1 MIHSSFY
8 KNNTV
13 EDIIRESVKDTKLNI
28 QKSRRDWVRK
38 MLDYYGGNYT
48 RQYIEDYFNS
58 DAFREIPC
66 YNANFTRRFINKM
79 SRIYTVGADR
89 NVSKQYDLLTIKKD
103 ARMKHVE
110 RMTRLMGTVATQVI
124 YKEFNGMPY
133 FDYRPVYYF
142 DVHLDD
148 PFTPSSIMYPLLM
161 QPEDIS
167 YSQNLEWAYWD
178 KEVYIHYDHNGSI
191 IEEYKHGYGVLP
203 FVFTHREE
211 QVDEFFV
218 DGANDIV
225 DCNEQVNIAMTEM
238 QLGLRFQ
245 MFGQPFMTGVDS
257 DKRIE
262 RAGSDQILDLPE
274 GATYGIASPA
284 GDINAVIENIKFQ
297 LDLVA
302 QNNHLYVQFAQDGGE
317 TPSGIALKIKDLERF
332 EDYQDDIELWKMYEH
347 ELYYIEKAIANYNGI
362 TLPEKLK
369 LDFNEPEYPKTVS
382 DQISL
387 DEHRLNH
394 FMLDE
399 PDLLMEYNKDL
410 SRKEAE
416 KIIERNKEAM
426 AEPNEEEM
434 VNNYAK
440 AIKEN
445 NGKQKNE
452 ENDDKEPEKEEN
464 YK

>member
-1 MIHSSFY
+1 MISTTFMQ
-8 KNNTV
+8 KKTV
-13 EDIIRESVKDTKLNI
+13 EDIITESVRDIKLEN
-28 QKSRRDWVRK
+28 QKKRMNWVRK
-38 MLDYYGGNYT
+38 MLDYYGGNHT
-48 RQYIEDYFNS
+48 NQYIEDYFS
-58 DAFREIPC
+58 SAAFQEIPC

-79 SRIYTVGADR
+79 SRIYTVGANR
-89 NVSKQYDLLTIKKD
+89 NVSRQYELLTIKKD
-103 ARMKHVE
+103 ARMKHIE

-133 FDYRPVYYF
+133 FDYRPIYYF
-142 DVHLDD
+142 NIHLKD
-148 PFTPSSIMYPLLM
+148 PFTPSAIMYPLLM

-167 YSQNLEWAYWD
+167 FKSKVEWAYWD
-178 KEVYIHYDHNGSI
+178 ESIYAHYDSDGNI
-191 IEEYKHGYGVLP
+191 IDEYEHGYGILP
-203 FVFTHREE
+203 FLFTHREE

-245 MFGQPFMTGVDS
+245 MFGQPYMTGVDS

-274 GATYGIASPA
+274 GATYNIASPA

-332 EDYQDDIELWKMYEH
+332 EDYQDDLDLWRMYEH
-347 ELYYIEKAIANYNGI
+347 ELYYIEREIAAYNNI
-362 TLPEKLK
+362 KLPEKLK
-369 LDFNEPEYPKTVS
+369 IDFNEPEYPKTVQ
-382 DQISL
+382 DQILL
-387 DEHRLNH
+387 DEHRLKH
-394 FMLDE
+394 HMIDE
-399 PDLLMEYNKDL
+399 PDLLIEYNQDL

-416 KIIERNKEAM
+416 KIVEKNKEAM
-426 AEPNEEEM
+426 QDPHYESMNEE
-434 VNNYAK
+434 YSDK
-440 AIKEN
+440 KEVEDES
-445 NGKQKNE
+445 QA
-452 ENDDKEPEKEEN
+452 
-464 YK
+464 

>member
-1 MIHSSFY
+1 MINSSFTQR
-8 KNNTV
+8 KTV
-13 EDIIRESVKDTKLNI
+13 EQIIKESVKDNKLNI

-48 RQYIEDYFNS
+48 TQYIDKYFNS
-58 DAFREIPC
+58 SAFQEIPC

-79 SRIYTVGADR
+79 SRIYTVGANR
-89 NVSKQYDLLTIKKD
+89 NVNNQYELLTVKKD

-124 YKEFNGMPY
+124 YKEVNGMPH
-133 FDYRPVYYF
+133 FDYRAVYYF
-142 DVHLDD
+142 DVHLSD
-148 PFTPSSIMYPLLM
+148 PFTPSAIMYPLLM
-161 QPEDIS
+161 RPEDIL
-167 YSQNLEWAYWD
+167 YDNKIEWAYWD
-178 KEVYIHYDHNGSI
+178 ESIYAHYDENGNI
-191 IEEYKHGYGVLP
+191 IEEYEHGYGVLP
-203 FVFTHREE
+203 FLFTHREE

-245 MFGQPFMTGVDS
+245 MFGQPYMTGVDS

-274 GATYGIASPA
+274 GATYNIASPA

-332 EDYQDDIELWKMYEH
+332 EDYQDDIELWRMYEH
-347 ELYYIEKAIANYNGI
+347 ELYNIEREIAAYNNI
-362 TLPEKLK
+362 NLPDKLK
-369 LDFNEPEYPKTVS
+369 LDFNEPEYPKTVQ
-382 DQISL
+382 DQILL
-387 DEHRLNH
+387 DEHRMKH
-394 FMLDE
+394 HMVDE
-399 PDLLMEYNKDL
+399 PDLLMEYNQDL

-416 KIIERNKEAM
+416 KIVEKNKETRDEQLNDM
-426 AEPNEEEM
+426 FGGS
-434 VNNYAK
+434 
-440 AIKEN
+440 
-445 NGKQKNE
+445 NG
-452 ENDDKEPEKEEN
+452 ENDLEIIEEDN
-464 YK
+464 VQD

>member
-1 MIHSSFY
+1 MIHSSFEG
-8 KNNTV
+8 KATV
-13 EDIIRESVKDTKLNI
+13 EDIISESVKDTKLNI
-28 QKSRRDWVRK
+28 QKARRDWVRR

-48 RQYIEDYFNS
+48 NQYIEQYFDS
-58 DAFREIPC
+58 EAFREIPC

-79 SRIYTVGADR
+79 SRIYTVGANR
-89 NVSKQYDLLTIKKD
+89 NVNKEYDLLTIKKD

-124 YKEFNGMPY
+124 YKEYNGMPY
-133 FDYRPVYYF
+133 FDYRPIYYF
-142 DVHLDD
+142 DVHLSD
-148 PFTPSSIMYPLLM
+148 PFTPSAIMYPLLM

-167 YSQNLEWAYWD
+167 YNKNIEWAYWD
-178 KEVYIHYDHNGSI
+178 ESIYAHYDSNGSI
-191 IEEYKHGYGVLP
+191 IEEYEHGYGVLP
-203 FVFTHREE
+203 FIFTHREE

-245 MFGQPFMTGVDS
+245 MFGQPYMTGVDT

-274 GATYGIASPA
+274 GATYNIASPA
-284 GDINAVIENIKFQ
+284 GDLNAVIENIKFQ

-332 EDYQDDIELWKMYEH
+332 EDYQDDIELWRMYEH
-347 ELYYIEKAIANYNGI
+347 ELYHVEREIAAYNNI
-362 TLPEKLK
+362 NIPNKLK
-369 LDFNEPEYPKTVS
+369 LDFNEPEYPKTVQ
-382 DQISL
+382 DQVLL
-387 DEHRLNH
+387 DEHRLKH
-394 FMLDE
+394 HMVDE
-399 PDLLMEYNKDL
+399 SDLLMEYNKDL

-416 KIIERNKEAM
+416 KIVEKNKETRKEAM
-426 AEPNEEEM
+426 DEM
-434 VNNYAK
+434 FGGNNPLNSENL
-440 AIKEN
+440 KED
-445 NGKQKNE
+445 E
-452 ENDDKEPEKEEN
+452 DYDKED
-464 YK
+464 

>member
-1 MIHSSFY
+1 MIHSSFEG
-8 KNNTV
+8 KATV
-13 EDIIRESVKDTKLNI
+13 EDIISESVKDTKLNI
-28 QKSRRDWVRK
+28 QKARRDWVRR

-48 RQYIEDYFNS
+48 NQYIEQYFDS
-58 DAFREIPC
+58 EAFREIPC

-79 SRIYTVGADR
+79 SRIYTVGANR
-89 NVSKQYDLLTIKKD
+89 NVNKEYDLLTIKKD

-124 YKEFNGMPY
+124 YKEYNGMPY
-133 FDYRPVYYF
+133 FDYRPIYYF
-142 DVHLDD
+142 DVHLSD
-148 PFTPSSIMYPLLM
+148 PFTPSAIMYPLLM

-167 YSQNLEWAYWD
+167 YNKNIEWAYWD
-178 KEVYIHYDHNGSI
+178 ESIYAHYDSNGSI
-191 IEEYKHGYGVLP
+191 IEEYEHGYGVLP
-203 FVFTHREE
+203 FIFTHREE

-245 MFGQPFMTGVDS
+245 MFGQPYMTGVDT

-274 GATYGIASPA
+274 GATYNIASPA
-284 GDINAVIENIKFQ
+284 GDLNAVIEIIKFQ

-332 EDYQDDIELWKMYEH
+332 EDYQDDIELWRMYEH
-347 ELYYIEKAIANYNGI
+347 ELYHVEREIAAYNNI
-362 TLPEKLK
+362 NLPDKLK
-369 LDFNEPEYPKTVS
+369 LDFNEPEYPKTVQ
-382 DQISL
+382 DQVLL
-387 DEHRLNH
+387 DEHRLKH
-394 FMLDE
+394 HMVDE
-399 PDLLMEYNKDL
+399 SDLLMEYNKDL

-416 KIIERNKEAM
+416 KIVEKNKETRKEAM
-426 AEPNEEEM
+426 DEM
-434 VNNYAK
+434 FGGNNPLNSENL
-440 AIKEN
+440 KED
-445 NGKQKNE
+445 E
-452 ENDDKEPEKEEN
+452 DYDKED
-464 YK
+464 

>member
-1 MIHSSFY
+1 MI
-8 KNNTV
+8 NMTV
-13 EDIIRESVKDTKLNI
+13 EQIIKQSVEANKLQT
-28 QKSRRDWVRK
+28 QKNRRNWVRR
-38 MLDYYGGNYT
+38 MLDYYGGNAT
-48 RQYIEDYFNS
+48 NQYIKNYFNS
-58 DAFREIPC
+58 AAFQEIPP
-66 YNANFTRRFINKM
+66 YNSNFTRRFVNKM
-79 SRIYTVGADR
+79 SRIYTVGSNR
-89 NVSKQYDLLTIKKD
+89 NVNKQYDQLTIKKD

-110 RMTRLMGTVATQVI
+110 RMTRLMGTVATQII

-142 DVHLDD
+142 DVHLKD
-148 PFTPSSIMYPLLM
+148 PFTPAAIMYPLLM
-161 QPEDIS
+161 QPEDVS
-167 YSQNLEWAYWD
+167 YSHKLEYAYWD
-178 KEVYIHYDHNGSI
+178 ESVYVQYDEDGNI
-191 IEEYKHGYGVLP
+191 IEEYEHGYGVLP
-203 FVFTHREE
+203 FLFTHREE

-245 MFGQPFMTGVDS
+245 MFGQPYMTGVDS

-274 GATYGIASPA
+274 GSTYDIASPA

-332 EDYQDDIELWKMYEH
+332 EDYQDDIELWRMYEH
-347 ELYYIEKAIANYNGI
+347 ELYYIEREIAAYNNI
-362 TLPEKLK
+362 NLPEKLK
-369 LDFNEPEYPKTVS
+369 LDFNEPEYPKTVQ
-382 DQISL
+382 DQVLL
-387 DEHRLNH
+387 DEHRLKH
-394 FMLDE
+394 HMIDE

-416 KIIERNKEAM
+416 KIVEKNKKVRDEQLNDMFGGQNQA
-426 AEPNEEEM
+426 NS
-434 VNNYAK
+434 
-440 AIKEN
+440 
-445 NGKQKNE
+445 
-452 ENDDKEPEKEEN
+452 ENDLEIIEN
-464 YK
+464 TEDNE

>member
-1 MIHSSFY
+1 MIYNS
-8 KNNTV
+8 KATV
-13 EDIIRESVKDTKLNI
+13 EQII
-28 QKSRRDWVRK
+28 QKSIKDSKWNNQKQRRNWVRK
-38 MLDYYGGNYT
+38 MLDYYGGNST
-48 RQYIEDYFNS
+48 NQYINKYFNS
-58 DAFREIPC
+58 SAFQEIPC
-66 YNANFTRRFINKM
+66 YKANFTRRFINKM
-79 SRIYTVGADR
+79 SRIYTVGANR
-89 NVSKQYDLLTIKKD
+89 NVSNQYKLLTVKKD

-110 RMTRLMGTVATQVI
+110 RMTRLMGTVATQII
-124 YKEFNGMPY
+124 YKEVNGMAF
-133 FDYRPVYYF
+133 FDYRPIYYF
-142 DVHLDD
+142 DVHLKD
-148 PFTPSSIMYPLLM
+148 PFTPSAIMYPLLM
-161 QPEDIS
+161 QPEDIN
-167 YSQNLEWAYWD
+167 YTEKLEWAYWD
-178 KEVYIHYDHNGSI
+178 ESIYAHYDEDGNI
-191 IEEYKHGYGVLP
+191 IEEYEHGYGVLP
-203 FVFTHREE
+203 FLFTHREE
-211 QVDEFFV
+211 QIDEFFV

-262 RAGSDQILDLPE
+262 RVGSDQIIDLPE

-347 ELYYIEKAIANYNGI
+347 ELYYVEKAIAAYNGI

-369 LDFNEPEYPKTVS
+369 LDFNEPEYPKTVQ

-387 DEHRLNH
+387 DEHRLKH
-394 FMLDE
+394 YMLD
-399 PDLLMEYNKDL
+399 DVGLLMEYNKDL

-416 KIIERNKEAM
+416 KIVEKNKESRKEKM
-426 AEPNEEEM
+426 DEMFNGDNPLNNEPSEED
-434 VNNYAK
+434 V
-440 AIKEN
+440 
-445 NGKQKNE
+445 
-452 ENDDKEPEKEEN
+452 DKPLEKEEIP
-464 YK
+464 K